1 MEYFGKDVVN
11 YLLMVYIA
19 LGGSAGVKSIIE
31 AVAPTYF
38 AAYDKDN
45 IIDINIKLIG
55 LEL

>member
-1 MEYFGKDVVN
+1 MEYFGKDIVN
-11 YLLMVYIA
+11 YLLMCYIA

-31 AVAPTYF
+31 AVAPDAF